1 MNGMTIVENYSGTE
15 LATDNTLIHEHDN
28 AIVYWYS
35 AFTDFGKINIG
46 LLKDQTDKSARLNY
60 KDTVLDRI
68 ITLSREEENIRQIED
83 WLNEGLDLR
92 PVNRLDGAYY
102 TLKLSKSN
110 NTAKSVKNTIIIKID
125 RDTIL
130 KLPVPNWQA
139 EQNIYIDSSRIP
151 VNLILSNSTIDKQ
164 YAEFIKEENVL
175 LIPDAFSEDWI
186 GQVSAFELN
195 DSNIAAKIDGNLQ
208 SIYINNITNDFV
220 TNIDSKT
227 QNCNSLQLRVDCEI
241 EIPFHLLLGWEDT
254 SHYIFK
260 KRLNNYTINISS
272 NNKTIAIGRLVPVS
286 NGYGV
291 YIDDRE

>member
-1 MNGMTIVENYSGTE
+1 MTIVENYSGTE